1 MSDLYGKVTD
11 DQDILRKLMSKIP
24 GFSGYIERGNR
35 RDADKLLRESIA
47 QKYEQVWKKVGN
59 IQKDLAS
66 QQELEYIDD
75 LDGATTKMR
84 TFIDKVRGAS
94 YGYSGFFDAVKIK
107 EDALKRLYEYDLTLV
122 DGADTL
128 SAAADKVAAA
138 VGTEEIEAPVK
149 ELVTLSR
156 ELVTAFE
163 KRDEVIT
170 AEESTES
177 Q

>member
-35 RDADKLLRESIA
+35 RDADKILRESIA
-47 QKYEQVWKKVGN
+47 DKYEAVWKKVGN

-107 EDALKRLYEYDLTLV
+107 EEALKRLYEYDLTLV
-122 DGADTL
+122 DGAETL
-128 SAAADKVAAA
+128 SAAVAKVEAAI
-138 VGTEEIEAPVK
+138 GTEEMEAAVK
-149 ELVTLSR
+149 ELVGLSR
-156 ELVTAFE
+156 ELVSSFE

-170 AEESTES
+170 AQESTEA

>member
-1 MSDLYGKVTD
+1 
-11 DQDILRKLMSKIP
+11 
-24 GFSGYIERGNR
+24 
-35 RDADKLLRESIA
+35 
-47 QKYEQVWKKVGN
+47 
-59 IQKDLAS
+59 
-66 QQELEYIDD
+66 

-122 DGADTL
+122 DGAETL
-128 SAAADKVAAA
+128 SAAVAKVEAAI
-138 VGTEEIEAPVK
+138 GTEEMEAPVK
-149 ELVTLSR
+149 ELVGLSR
-156 ELVTAFE
+156 ELVAAFE

-170 AEESTES
+170 AAESTEA

>member
-47 QKYEQVWKKVGN
+47 ERYEAVWKKVGN

-107 EDALKRLYEYDLTLV
+107 EDALKRIYEYDLTLV
-122 DGADTL
+122 DGAETL
-128 SAAADKVAAA
+128 SAAVAKVEAAI
-138 VGTEEIEAPVK
+138 GTEEMEAAVK
-149 ELVTLSR
+149 ELVGLSR
-156 ELVTAFE
+156 DLVASFE

-170 AEESTES
+170 AQESTEA